1 MQITTTNN
9 TLMKYFCCH
18 KGKTRHA
25 FALIVQRF
33 HKKRSWFVAEIDSP
47 VGVEIVKK
55 TLLFKGHKK
64 NKEKKD
70 PLLQKKIISRQKS
83 EITTQH

>member
-1 MQITTTNN
+1 MNN

-64 NKEKKD
+64 IKRKKT
-70 PLLQKKIISRQKS
+70 LCFKRK
-83 EITTQH
+83 